1 MKPSKAE
8 GPARVFRVLLVDDN
22 RNGLLAR
29 KSVLEEHGYVVDAH
43 SSPVEA
49 LAQFGQQTYDLVVTD
64 YRMPKLTGAELI
76 VEMRAIRPSIPVVLV
91 SGVVDVLGLDE
102 KTTGAN
108 VVIPKS
114 STEVTHLIRAVKRL
128 LETHTPRKPVRSVT
142 SAKKTRKTSASQG
155 S

>member
-1 MKPSKAE
+1 MKTSKAA
-8 GPARVFRVLLVDDN
+8 GPVKVFRILLVDDN

-29 KSVLEEHGYVVDAH
+29 KSVLEEHGYQVTAY
-43 SSPVEA
+43 SSPHDA
-49 LAQFGQQTYDLVVTD
+49 LAEFCEQTYDLVVTD
-64 YRMPKLTGAELI
+64 YRMPRMNGAQLI
-76 VEMRAIRPSIPVVLV
+76 AEIRVITPKVPIVLI

-114 STEVTHLIRAVKRL
+114 ATEVTHLIRAVNRL
-128 LETHTPRKPVRSVT
+128 LNAQPPKKPARSQPGKNPDRQ
-142 SAKKTRKTSASQG
+142 AGSQG

>member
-8 GPARVFRVLLVDDN
+8 APARVFRILLIDDN

-29 KSVLEEHGYVVDAH
+29 KSVLVEHGYDVEAY

-49 LAQFGQQTYDLVVTD
+49 LTRFQEQSYDLVITD
-64 YRMPKLTGAELI
+64 YRMPKINGTELI
-76 VEMRAIRPSIPVVLV
+76 AEMRLIRPEIPVILI

-108 VVIPKS
+108 TVIPKS
-114 STEVTHLIRAVKRL
+114 STEVTHLIRAAKRL
-128 LETHTPRKPVRSVT
+128 LESPAPKKPVRSAT
-142 SAKKTRKTSASQG
+142 TKKAGKQSSSQAT
-155 S
+155 

>member
-1 MKPSKAE
+1 MKTSKAA
-8 GPARVFRVLLVDDN
+8 GPVKVFRVLLVDDN

-29 KSVLEEHGYVVDAH
+29 KSVLEEHGYQVTAY
-43 SSPVEA
+43 SSPHDA
-49 LAQFGQQTYDLVVTD
+49 LAEFCEQTYDLVVTD
-64 YRMPKLTGAELI
+64 YRMPRMNGAQLI
-76 VEMRAIRPSIPVVLV
+76 AEMRLITPKIPIVLI

-114 STEVTHLIRAVKRL
+114 ATEVTHLIRAVKRL
-128 LETHTPRKPVRSVT
+128 LSVQPPKKPARSQPGKNLDRQT
-142 SAKKTRKTSASQG
+142 GSQG